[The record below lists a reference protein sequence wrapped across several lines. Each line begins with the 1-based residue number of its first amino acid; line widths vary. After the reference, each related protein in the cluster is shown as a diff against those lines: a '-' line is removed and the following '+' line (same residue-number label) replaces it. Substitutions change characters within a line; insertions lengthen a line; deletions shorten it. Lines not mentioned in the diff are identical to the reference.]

1 METPT
6 KVGVCQRTL
15 QVERRRRP
23 GITARFGCTGLRQ
36 VRPGSPLPKRAVKG
50 DQRQLRSA
58 CGARSA
64 LESVMV
70 VVDGEL
76 VVLDELLGVL

>member
-6 KVGVCQRTL
+6 EVGVCQRTL
-15 QVERRRRP
+15 QAERRPWPDHGSLR
-23 GITARFGCTGLRQ
+23 GAGLRQ
-36 VRPGSPLPKRAVKG
+36 VRPGRLRPEASREG
-50 DQRQLRSA
+50 DRCQLRSA

-64 LESVMV
+64 LESVVV

-76 VVLDELLGVL
+76 VVLEVLLGAV